1 MNWKFA
7 SLTVLVIIATVVT
20 LLFGTAV
27 ATAYAAQGA
36 LPGGALYSVKT
47 GLERAQLTLSSDAA
61 LETRLHLTFAEK
73 RLDELAAVIERG
85 RTEDAAS
92 LVEQFET
99 HIEAAIE
106 SLSAVA
112 ASDPIE
118 AQELT
123 GEVIEALSRYSQILG
138 ELYAIVPDTMQSAV
152 ARAQEASQLGSHLP
166 EMDLLGTVASIGD
179 PIPQNGEAI
188 WEIDL
193 LDGGGIV
200 PIIVTEQTSV
210 ADGVVVGD
218 LVEVEAFI
226 IDSTFVAHEIHPAED
241 EDDGN
246 ENANENANENLNE
259 NENQNLN
266 ENENANENENEN
278 LNENENANENE
289 NENLNENENAN
300 ENENENLN
308 ENENANENE
317 NENENENNNE
327 NENDNENENNN
338 ENKNENENGNS

>member
-1 MNWKFA
+1 MK
-7 SLTVLVIIATVVT
+7 I
-20 LLFGTAV
+20 
-27 ATAYAAQGA
+27 
-36 LPGGALYSVKT
+36 

-61 LETRLHLTFAEK
+61 LEARLHLTFAEK

-85 RTEDAAS
+85 RTEAVAS
-92 LVEQFET
+92 LVEQFEA
-99 HIEAAIE
+99 HIGAAII

-123 GEVIEALSRYSQILG
+123 GEVIEALSRYSAILG
-138 ELYAIVPDTMQSAV
+138 ELYAIVPDTVRSVV

-166 EMDLLGTVASIGD
+166 EVDLIGTVVSISD
-179 PIPQNGEAI
+179 PDQQNGEAI

-193 LDGGGIV
+193 LDDSGIV
-200 PIIVTEQTSV
+200 PVTVTEQTSI
-210 ADGVVVGD
+210 ADGIVVGD
-218 LVEVEAFI
+218 LVKVEAFI

-241 EDDGN
+241 EGDGN
-246 ENANENANENLNE
+246 ENANENENENLNE
-259 NENQNLN
+259 NDNQNLN

-289 NENLNENENAN
+289 NEN
-300 ENENENLN
+300 
-308 ENENANENE
+308 
-317 NENENENNNE
+317 NNE

-338 ENKNENENGNS
+338 KNENENENS